1 MVNLTSKIEE
11 NSWFYEDNEEL
22 CKPHLGKAYISYSTV
37 QSWFEYREDFIK
49 EKLAK
54 IPQKHGI
61 YKALGSY
68 IGEAIENG
76 EFPEKN
82 PDGFIGQ
89 ENLDFTKLRPVNGE
103 YEKMILID
111 MGDWVIIGFIDIY
124 SETDG
129 VCTVFDVKSGGKAKE
144 DYYKS
149 PEYIQVILYAYAM
162 ELMGKVVKKTGVYF
176 IRREGSHVKP
186 PLKIGAEQFVIPLEY
201 NTDRVK
207 YALNKVEKAVKEI
220 SEFKTVFDKFFAPK
234 TK

>member
-1 MVNLTSKIEE
+1 VVNLTSKIEE
-11 NSWFYEDNEEL
+11 GSWFYKDNEEL

-61 YKALGSY
+61 YKSLGSY

-82 PDGFIGQ
+82 PDSFIGQ
-89 ENLDFTKLRPVNGE
+89 ENLDFNKLRPINGE

-124 SETDG
+124 SESEDG
-129 VCTVFDVKSGGKAKE
+129 CTVFDVKSGGSKKE

-149 PEYIQVILYAYAM
+149 LEYIQVILYAYAM
-162 ELMGKVVKKTGVYF
+162 ELMGKIVKKTGVYF

-201 NTDRVK
+201 NEDRIK
-207 YALNKVEKAVKEI
+207 YALDKVKKAVVEI